1 MDNYGQNYNE
11 RIFITGGNKLCGDVN
26 ISGAKNAA
34 LPLMALSLI
43 INEDFKLS
51 NVPDLADTR
60 LMLRL
65 LQDLGIKSK
74 WNNHINTELHK
85 TGKRKI
91 RSDCKNPL
99 NCNEC
104 EYITKNNI
112 TLKKH
117 ILNNAQ

>member
-1 MDNYGQNYNE
+1 MDNINK
-11 RIFITGGNKLCGDVN
+11 FICEKCNFETN
-26 ISGAKNAA
+26 
-34 LPLMALSLI
+34 
-43 INEDFKLS
+43 
-51 NVPDLADTR
+51 
-60 LMLRL
+60 
-65 LQDLGIKSK
+65 IKSK

-99 NCNEC
+99 KCNDC

-117 ILNNAQ
+117 ILNKHSNIEEREKQFKYYCNVCNFGTFSNDTMNIHNDTEKHKHFILIYKNN

>member
-1 MDNYGQNYNE
+1 MDFNNK
-11 RIFITGGNKLCGDVN
+11 FICEKCNFETN
-26 ISGAKNAA
+26 
-34 LPLMALSLI
+34 
-43 INEDFKLS
+43 
-51 NVPDLADTR
+51 
-60 LMLRL
+60 
-65 LQDLGIKSK
+65 IKSK

-117 ILNNAQ
+117 ILNKHSNIVER